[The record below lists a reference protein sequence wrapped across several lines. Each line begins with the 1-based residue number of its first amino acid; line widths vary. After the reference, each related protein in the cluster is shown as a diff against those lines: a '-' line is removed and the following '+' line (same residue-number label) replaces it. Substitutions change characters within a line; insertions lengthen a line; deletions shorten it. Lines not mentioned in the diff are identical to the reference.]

1 MANVSV
7 TTANE
12 RRGRFSNIRR
22 TRFLTLFQLWALSND
37 LLVRMENFRCTA
49 RFFRQ
54 TKNRFGN
61 RTKFVDENSLN
72 WNIRLHMKIS

>member
-7 TTANE
+7 TTAE
-12 RRGRFSNIRR
+12 DEDESEPRRR
-22 TRFLTLFQLWALSND
+22 TRSLTLFQLWTLSDD
-37 LLVRMENFRCTA
+37 LLVRMENFRCTT

-61 RTKFVDENSLN
+61 RTKFVNENSLN